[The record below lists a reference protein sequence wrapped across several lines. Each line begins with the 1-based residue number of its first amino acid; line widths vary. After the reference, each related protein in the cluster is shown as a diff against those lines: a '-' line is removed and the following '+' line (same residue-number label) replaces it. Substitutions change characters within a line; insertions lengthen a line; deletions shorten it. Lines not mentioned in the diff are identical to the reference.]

1 MESIRRILV
10 WRLNH
15 LHSKFRC
22 PALSRFRVLSNPDP
36 FGRPIILLKV
46 ADLLELPDIG
56 KDFFVP
62 TMEILRGHLQQL
74 NDDRLLFGETQP
86 TLQYVV
92 ILDVAGLSIRSI
104 VSSFD
109 SFPESLRTMCI
120 QSVDLINWTMREII
134 PRFPGMLAAGT
145 VLSTPH
151 SVTSS
156 ERCVQSLSSIMLGPT
171 QGFGMS
177 SSMFIMHCS
186 RRIRS

>member
-22 PALSRFRVLSNPDP
+22 LALSRFHVLANPDP

-46 ADLLELPDIG
+46 ADLLELPEIG
-56 KDFFVP
+56 KDLFVP

-74 NDDRLLFGETQP
+74 NDDRLFFGETQP
-86 TLQYVV
+86 ILQYVV

-104 VSSFD
+104 VSFLD

-120 QSVDLINWTMREII
+120 QSVDLINWTLREII

-145 VLSTPH
+145 LSTPH
-151 SVTSS
+151 SVTCS
-156 ERCVQSLSSIMLGPT
+156 EHLRAV
-171 QGFGMS
+171 
-177 SSMFIMHCS
+177 FIVNYAWTHS
-186 RRIRS
+186 GIWNVVKYDQHALYP